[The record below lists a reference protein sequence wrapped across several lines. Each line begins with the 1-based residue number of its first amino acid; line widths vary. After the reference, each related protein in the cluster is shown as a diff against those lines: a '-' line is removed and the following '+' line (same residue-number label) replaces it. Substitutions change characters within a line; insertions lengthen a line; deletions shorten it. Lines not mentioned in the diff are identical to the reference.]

1 MSRGKFIT
9 IDGLEGAGKSTQID
23 FIKKYLSDR
32 NRDVFLTREPGGT
45 DLGEQ
50 LRALLLDKKID
61 AMNPDTELLLMFA
74 ARNEHVKK
82 VIVPKLEQGVWVIS
96 DRFTDAS
103 YAYQGGGRRI
113 PLERIGELEQWT
125 LQDFVPDMTFLL
137 DLDVELG
144 LSRVEQRGEKDRF
157 EEEHKDFFNKVREIF
172 SNRASKYPER
182 IKLIDASKNIDE
194 TSSQIKKILDL
205 L

>member
-23 FIKKYLSDR
+23 FIKKYLSAR

-45 DLGEQ
+45 DLGER
-50 LRALLLDKKID
+50 LRALLLDKNID

-82 VIVPKLEQGVWVIS
+82 VIMPKLEQGIWVIS

>member
-45 DLGEQ
+45 DLGER
-50 LRALLLDKKID
+50 LRALLLDKNID

-103 YAYQGGGRRI
+103 YAYQGGGRGI
-113 PLERIGELEQWT
+113 PLERIGELEKWT

-157 EEEHKDFFNKVREIF
+157 EEEHRDFFNKVREIF

>member
-23 FIKKYLSDR
+23 FIKKYLSAR

-45 DLGEQ
+45 DLGER

-103 YAYQGGGRRI
+103 YAYQGGGRGI

>member
-45 DLGEQ
+45 DLGER

-103 YAYQGGGRRI
+103 YAYQGGGRGI

>member
-32 NRDVFLTREPGGT
+32 NLDIFLTREPGGT
-45 DLGEQ
+45 DLGER
-50 LRALLLDKKID
+50 LRALLLDKNID

-82 VIVPKLEQGVWVIS
+82 VIVPKLEQGIWVIS

-103 YAYQGGGRRI
+103 YAYQGGGRGI
-113 PLERIGELEQWT
+113 PLERIEELEKWT
-125 LQDFVPDMTFLL
+125 LKDFVPDMTFLL

>member
-23 FIKKYLSDR
+23 FIKKYLSAR

-45 DLGEQ
+45 DLGER
-50 LRALLLDKKID
+50 LRALLLDKNID

-103 YAYQGGGRRI
+103 YAYQGGGRGI

>member
-23 FIKKYLSDR
+23 FIKKYLSAR

-45 DLGEQ
+45 DLGER
-50 LRALLLDKKID
+50 LRVLLLDKKID

-82 VIVPKLEQGVWVIS
+82 VIVPKLEKGVWVIS

-103 YAYQGGGRRI
+103 YAYQGGGRGI

>member
-45 DLGEQ
+45 DLGER
-50 LRALLLDKKID
+50 LRALLLDKNID

-103 YAYQGGGRRI
+103 YAYQGGGRGI

-157 EEEHKDFFNKVREIF
+157 EEEHRDFFNKVREIF

>member
-1 MSRGKFIT
+1 MRRGKFIT

-23 FIKKYLSDR
+23 FIKKYLSAR

-45 DLGEQ
+45 DLGER
-50 LRALLLDKKID
+50 LRALLLDKNID
-61 AMNPDTELLLMFA
+61 AMNSDTELLLIFA

-103 YAYQGGGRRI
+103 YAYQGGGRGI

>member
-45 DLGEQ
+45 DLGER
-50 LRALLLDKKID
+50 LRALLLDKNID

-103 YAYQGGGRRI
+103 YAYQGGGRGI
-113 PLERIGELEQWT
+113 PLERIGELEKWT

>member
-23 FIKKYLSDR
+23 FIKKYLSAR

-45 DLGEQ
+45 DLGER

-82 VIVPKLEQGVWVIS
+82 VIVPKLEKGVWVIS

>member
-32 NRDVFLTREPGGT
+32 NQDVFLTREPGGT
-45 DLGEQ
+45 DLGER
-50 LRALLLDKKID
+50 LRALLLDKNID

-103 YAYQGGGRRI
+103 YAYQGGGRGI
-113 PLERIGELEQWT
+113 PLERIGELEKWT

>member
-45 DLGEQ
+45 DLGER
-50 LRALLLDKKID
+50 LRALLLDKNID

-103 YAYQGGGRRI
+103 YAYQGGGRGI

-157 EEEHKDFFNKVREIF
+157 EEEHRDFFNKVREIF

-194 TSSQIKKILDL
+194 TSSQIKKILDFL
-205 L
+205 

>member
-45 DLGEQ
+45 DLGER
-50 LRALLLDKKID
+50 LRVLLLDKNID

-103 YAYQGGGRRI
+103 YAYQGGGRGI

>member
-50 LRALLLDKKID
+50 LRALLLDKNID

-103 YAYQGGGRRI
+103 YAYQGGGRGI

-194 TSSQIKKILDL
+194 TSCQIKKILDL

>member
-45 DLGEQ
+45 DLGER

-103 YAYQGGGRRI
+103 YAYQGGGRGI
-113 PLERIGELEQWT
+113 PLERIEELEQWT

-157 EEEHKDFFNKVREIF
+157 EEEHRDFFNEVREIF

-194 TSSQIKKILDL
+194 TSSQIKKILDFL
-205 L
+205 

>member
-45 DLGEQ
+45 DLGER
-50 LRALLLDKKID
+50 LRALLLNKNID
-61 AMNPDTELLLMFA
+61 AMIPDTELLLMFA

-82 VIVPKLEQGVWVIS
+82 VIVPKLQQGIWVIS

-103 YAYQGGGRRI
+103 YAYQGGGRGI
-113 PLERIGELEQWT
+113 PLERIEELEKWT
-125 LQDFVPDMTFLL
+125 LKDFVPDMTFLL

-194 TSSQIKKILDL
+194 TSSQIKKVLDL

>member
-1 MSRGKFIT
+1 MRRGKFIT

-23 FIKKYLSDR
+23 FIKKYLSAR
-32 NRDVFLTREPGGT
+32 NQDVFLTREPGGT
-45 DLGEQ
+45 DLGER
-50 LRALLLDKKID
+50 LRVLLLDKNID
-61 AMNPDTELLLMFA
+61 AMNSDTELLLMFA

-103 YAYQGGGRRI
+103 YAYQGGGRGI

>member
-45 DLGEQ
+45 DLGER
-50 LRALLLDKKID
+50 LRALLLDKNID

-103 YAYQGGGRRI
+103 YAYQGGGRGI

-194 TSSQIKKILDL
+194 TSSQIKKILDFL
-205 L
+205 

>member
-1 MSRGKFIT
+1 MRRGKFIT

-23 FIKKYLSDR
+23 FIKKYLSAR

-45 DLGEQ
+45 DLGER
-50 LRALLLDKKID
+50 LRVLLLDKNID
-61 AMNPDTELLLMFA
+61 AMNSDTELLLMFA

-103 YAYQGGGRRI
+103 YAYQGGGRGI
-113 PLERIGELEQWT
+113 PLERIEELEKWT
-125 LQDFVPDMTFLL
+125 LKDFVPDMTFLL

>member
-1 MSRGKFIT
+1 M
-9 IDGLEGAGKSTQID
+9 
-23 FIKKYLSDR
+23 
-32 NRDVFLTREPGGT
+32 
-45 DLGEQ
+45 
-50 LRALLLDKKID
+50 DKNID

-103 YAYQGGGRRI
+103 YAYQG
-113 PLERIGELEQWT
+113 
-125 LQDFVPDMTFLL
+125 
-137 DLDVELG
+137 
-144 LSRVEQRGEKDRF
+144 EKDRF
-157 EEEHKDFFNKVREIF
+157 EEEHRDFFNKVREIF

>member
-45 DLGEQ
+45 DLGER
-50 LRALLLDKKID
+50 LRALLLDKNID

-103 YAYQGGGRRI
+103 YAYQGGGRGI

-157 EEEHKDFFNKVREIF
+157 EEEHRDFFNKVREIF

-194 TSSQIKKILDL
+194 TSSQIKKVLDL

>member
-45 DLGEQ
+45 DLGER
-50 LRALLLDKKID
+50 LRALLLDKNID

-103 YAYQGGGRRI
+103 YAYQGGGRGI

-144 LSRVEQRGEKDRF
+144 LSRVEKRGEKDRF

-172 SNRASKYPER
+172 SNRASKYPKR

-194 TSSQIKKILDL
+194 TSSQIKKILDFL
-205 L
+205 

>member
-45 DLGEQ
+45 DLGER
-50 LRALLLDKKID
+50 LRALLLDKNID

-103 YAYQGGGRRI
+103 YAYQGGGRGI
-113 PLERIGELEQWT
+113 SLERIGELEKWT

-144 LSRVEQRGEKDRF
+144 LSRVEQRGDKDRF

>member
-50 LRALLLDKKID
+50 LRALLLDKNID

-103 YAYQGGGRRI
+103 YAYQGGGRGI

-157 EEEHKDFFNKVREIF
+157 EEEHRDFFNKVREIF

>member
-1 MSRGKFIT
+1 MRRGKFIT

-23 FIKKYLSDR
+23 FIKKYLSAR

-45 DLGEQ
+45 DLGER
-50 LRALLLDKKID
+50 LRVLLLDKNID
-61 AMNPDTELLLMFA
+61 AMNSDTELLLMFA

-103 YAYQGGGRRI
+103 YAYQGGGRGI

-157 EEEHKDFFNKVREIF
+157 EEEHRDFFNKVREIF

>member
-23 FIKKYLSDR
+23 FIKKYLYDR
-32 NRDVFLTREPGGT
+32 NRDVFFTREPGGT
-45 DLGEQ
+45 DLGER
-50 LRALLLDKKID
+50 LRALLLDKNID

-103 YAYQGGGRRI
+103 YAYQGGGRGI
-113 PLERIGELEQWT
+113 PLERIGELEKWT

>member
-1 MSRGKFIT
+1 MNRGKFIT

-45 DLGEQ
+45 DLGER
-50 LRALLLDKKID
+50 LRALLLDKNID

-103 YAYQGGGRRI
+103 YAYQGGGRGI

-157 EEEHKDFFNKVREIF
+157 EEEHRDFFNKVREIF

>member
-45 DLGEQ
+45 DLGER
-50 LRALLLDKKID
+50 LRALLLDKNID

-103 YAYQGGGRRI
+103 YAYQGGGRGI

-194 TSSQIKKILDL
+194 SSSQIKKILDL

>member
-50 LRALLLDKKID
+50 LRALLLDKNID

-103 YAYQGGGRRI
+103 YAYQGGGRGI
-113 PLERIGELEQWT
+113 PLERIGELEKWT

>member
-45 DLGEQ
+45 DLGER
-50 LRALLLDKKID
+50 LRALLLDKNID

-103 YAYQGGGRRI
+103 YAYQGGGRGI

>member
-45 DLGEQ
+45 GLGEQ
-50 LRALLLDKKID
+50 LRALLLDKNID

-103 YAYQGGGRRI
+103 YAYQGGGRGI

>member
-23 FIKKYLSDR
+23 FIQKYLSDR
-32 NRDVFLTREPGGT
+32 NLDIFLTREPGGT
-45 DLGEQ
+45 DLGER
-50 LRALLLDKKID
+50 LRALLLDKNID

-82 VIVPKLEQGVWVIS
+82 VIVPKLEQGIWVIS

-103 YAYQGGGRRI
+103 YAYQGGGRGI
-113 PLERIGELEQWT
+113 PLERIEELEKWT
-125 LQDFVPDMTFLL
+125 LKDFVPDMTFLL